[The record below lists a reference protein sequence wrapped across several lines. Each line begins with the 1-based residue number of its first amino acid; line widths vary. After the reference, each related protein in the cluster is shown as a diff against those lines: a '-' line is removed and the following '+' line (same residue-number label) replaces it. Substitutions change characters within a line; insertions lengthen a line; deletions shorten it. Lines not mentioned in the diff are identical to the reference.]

1 MNLQTTHKLERAII
15 AALNI
20 DGWDLTWTGGKFEH
34 YDCVGTTPKG
44 KDCVIEFK
52 FRKTYYDTKILEKYK
67 YDALMNLPYDIVK
80 LYFVA
85 DPKGNYLFWLNDL
98 DLKEVTTMLLP
109 DTTLWTKAKVSKEV
123 YLLKEDQ
130 ASIIQKNK

>member
-1 MNLQTTHKLERAII
+1 
-15 AALNI
+15 
-20 DGWDLTWTGGKFEH
+20 
-34 YDCVGTTPKG
+34 
-44 KDCVIEFK
+44 
-52 FRKTYYDTKILEKYK
+52 
-67 YDALMNLPYDIVK
+67 MNLPYDIVK

-123 YLLKEDQ
+123 YLLKEEQ
-130 ASIIQKNK
+130 AAIVQKNN